1 MKAIQLNEAGAVEKF
16 EKEINKGS
24 SNPKMYHTLK
34 DQLVNTTEEIDVA
47 QLKET
52 SIQNE
57 IQRQL
62 QKEAEEFGLSFDFY
76 SLQ

>member
-1 MKAIQLNEAGAVEKF
+1 MKKF
-16 EKEINKGS
+16 EKEIQEKD
-24 SNPKMYHTLK
+24 PQIQKMYHTLK

-62 QKEAEEFGLSFDFY
+62 QKRS
-76 SLQ
+76 

>member
-1 MKAIQLNEAGAVEKF
+1 MLYMFKFTKLPLHVQQQKDPQIQ
-16 EKEINKGS
+16 
-24 SNPKMYHTLK
+24 KMYHTLK

-57 IQRQL
+57 IQRR
-62 QKEAEEFGLSFDFY
+62 S
-76 SLQ
+76 